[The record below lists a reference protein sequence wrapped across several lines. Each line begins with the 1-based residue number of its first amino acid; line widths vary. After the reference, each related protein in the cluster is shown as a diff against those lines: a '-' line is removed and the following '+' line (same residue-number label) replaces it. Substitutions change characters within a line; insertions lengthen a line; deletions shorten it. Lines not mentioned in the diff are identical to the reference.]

1 MAKNVRL
8 SKKGEDWVIDSF
20 DWGQTPFRKQYRA
33 VVFSNPQYV
42 NKYPSEARWRLMK
55 HSLSDFSEEV
65 QEKIALLDLMG
76 AIKVGKQLSWKIEGH
91 RGSEG
96 EAREYSLHIT
106 CKPKFQI
113 EIAALKKENA
123 ELKRQLA
130 EIKGETS

>member
-1 MAKNVRL
+1 MRL

-20 DWGQTPFRKQYRA
+20 DWGQTPFRKPYRA

-42 NKYPSEARWRLMK
+42 NKYPTK
-55 HSLSDFSEEV
+55 HRIAHTLSDFSEEV
-65 QEKIALLDLMG
+65 QEKIALLDL
-76 AIKVGKQLSWKIEGH
+76 VGELREEKALSWKIEGH

-113 EIAALKKENA
+113 EIDALKKENA